1 MGKFYPNPKVVKD
14 NLKIKL
20 SLRLYQDYKILY
32 DVTKK

>member
-1 MGKFYPNPKVVKD
+1 MAIFYPNLKVVKD